1 MHGTTGRVHFKLQSF
16 LQSFLLQLP
25 EESDEDVHA
34 SLLLLLLTAFEVN
47 SNIFEVTD
55 LVTRNLVVE

>member
-1 MHGTTGRVHFKLQSF
+1 LQSF